1 MHRDWLLTA
10 GGAKTREHTTS
21 AMKSCVSQTYPP
33 LPGILLCVIMLGM
46 ASSADAGSLY
56 KWTDEN
62 GEVRYTD
69 RMPQSASKRQHQTL
83 NDQGIVINTKEAAKS
98 TEELDTIKKT
108 EKERKQRLQTETKA
122 NESQRKKDQA
132 LLLTFSSEA
141 ELELAK
147 DERIQ
152 VLDSIIQLIYRSM
165 AGTQRKLTELESL
178 ADQNYL
184 SKGLEVPGGLAQNIE
199 VLSRKNLIR
208 DNQLRQKLTE
218 KNRIESQFEVDLARY
233 RALSN

>member
-1 MHRDWLLTA
+1 
-10 GGAKTREHTTS
+10 
-21 AMKSCVSQTYPP
+21 MKKRVSQTHLTY
-33 LPGILLCVIMLGM
+33 PGILLCLILPGM
-46 ASSADAGSLY
+46 ATPADAGSLY
-56 KWTDEN
+56 KWVDEN

-69 RMPQSASKRQHQTL
+69 RIPQSASKRQQQTL

-98 TEELDTIKKT
+98 PEELAAIKQT
-108 EKERKQRLQTETKA
+108 EKERKQRLLAEKRV
-122 NESQRKKDQA
+122 NEAQRKADQA

-147 DERIQ
+147 DERIE
-152 VLDSIIQLIYRSM
+152 VLDSIIQLIYKSM
-165 AGTQRKLTELESL
+165 AGTNKKLVEFEDL

-199 VLSRKNLIR
+199 VLSRKNLMR
-208 DNQLRQKLTE
+208 DLQLRQKLTE
-218 KNRIESQFEVDLARY
+218 KNRIELRFETDLARY

>member
-1 MHRDWLLTA
+1 
-10 GGAKTREHTTS
+10 
-21 AMKSCVSQTYPP
+21 
-33 LPGILLCVIMLGM
+33 MLGM

-56 KWTDEN
+56 KWIDEN

-98 TEELDTIKKT
+98 SEELDAIQKA
-108 EKERKQRLQTETKA
+108 EKERKQRLQAETKA
-122 NESQRKKDQA
+122 NEAQRKKDQA

-147 DERIQ
+147 DERIE

-165 AGTQRKLTELESL
+165 AGTQKKLVEFENL
-178 ADQNYL
+178 AEQNYL

>member
-21 AMKSCVSQTYPP
+21 AMNNCVSQTCPP
-33 LPGILLCVIMLGM
+33 LPGILLCVILLGM

-56 KWTDEN
+56 KWVDEN

-83 NDQGIVINTKEAAKS
+83 NNQGIVIDTKKAAKS
-98 TEELDTIKKT
+98 SEELDAIKKA
-108 EKERKQRLQTETKA
+108 EKERKQRLQAETKA
-122 NESQRKKDQA
+122 NEAQHKKDQA

-147 DERIQ
+147 DERIE
-152 VLDSIIQLIYRSM
+152 VLDSIIQLIYKSM
-165 AGTQRKLTELESL
+165 AGTQRKLTELENL

-184 SKGLEVPGGLAQNIE
+184 SKGLDVPGGLAQNIE

-208 DNQLRQKLTE
+208 NNQLRQKLTE
-218 KNRIESQFEVDLARY
+218 KNRIESQFEIDLARY
-233 RALSN
+233 RALIN

>member
-1 MHRDWLLTA
+1 
-10 GGAKTREHTTS
+10 
-21 AMKSCVSQTYPP
+21 
-33 LPGILLCVIMLGM
+33 MLGM

-56 KWTDEN
+56 KWIDEN

-69 RMPQSASKRQHQTL
+69 RVPQSASKRQQQTL
-83 NDQGIVINTKEAAKS
+83 NDQGIVIDTKEAAKPP
-98 TEELDTIKKT
+98 EELAAIKQA
-108 EKERKQRLQTETKA
+108 EKERKKRLLAEKRD
-122 NESQRKKDQA
+122 NEAQRKKDQA

-147 DERIQ
+147 DERIE
-152 VLDSIIQLIYRSM
+152 VLDSIIQLIYKSM
-165 AGTQRKLTELESL
+165 AGTNKKLVELENL

-184 SKGLEVPGGLAQNIE
+184 TKGLEVPGGLAQNIE
-199 VLSRKNLIR
+199 VLSRKNLSR

-218 KNRIESQFEVDLARY
+218 KNRIESQFEIDLARY

>member
-1 MHRDWLLTA
+1 
-10 GGAKTREHTTS
+10 
-21 AMKSCVSQTYPP
+21 MKKRVSQIHLTY
-33 LPGILLCVIMLGM
+33 PGILLCLILPGM
-46 ASSADAGSLY
+46 ATSADAGSLY
-56 KWTDEN
+56 KWVDEN

-98 TEELDTIKKT
+98 SEELAAIKQA
-108 EKERKQRLQTETKA
+108 EKERDKRLRAEERDKA
-122 NESQRKKDQA
+122 AQRKTDQA

-147 DERIQ
+147 DERIE

-165 AGTQRKLTELESL
+165 AGTNKKLVELENL

-199 VLSRKNLIR
+199 VLSRKNLLR

-218 KNRIESQFEVDLARY
+218 KNRIESQFETDLARY
-233 RALSN
+233 RTLSN

>member
-21 AMKSCVSQTYPP
+21 AMKNCVSQTCPP

-69 RMPQSASKRQHQTL
+69 RMPQSASKRQQQTL
-83 NDQGIVINTKEAAKS
+83 NDQGIVIDTKEAAKS

-108 EKERKQRLQTETKA
+108 EKERKQRLQAETKA
-122 NESQRKKDQA
+122 NEAQRKKDQA

-147 DERIQ
+147 TERIE
-152 VLDSIIQLIYRSM
+152 VLDSIIQLIYKSM
-165 AGTQRKLTELESL
+165 AGTQKKLTELENL

-199 VLSRKNLIR
+199 VLSRKNLSR

-218 KNRIESQFEVDLARY
+218 KNRIESQFDVDLARY

>member
-10 GGAKTREHTTS
+10 GGAKTREHTTN
-21 AMKSCVSQTYPP
+21 AMKNCVSQTCPP

-46 ASSADAGSLY
+46 ASSADAAKLY

-69 RMPQSASKRQHQTL
+69 HMPQSASKRQHQTL

-98 TEELDTIKKT
+98 AEELDTFQKA
-108 EKERKQRLQTETKA
+108 EKERKQRLLAETKA
-122 NESQRKKDQA
+122 NEAQRKKDQA

-147 DERIQ
+147 NERIE
-152 VLDSIIQLIYRSM
+152 VLDSIIQLIYKSM
-165 AGTQRKLTELESL
+165 AGTRKKLVELENL

-184 SKGLEVPGGLAQNIE
+184 SKGKEVPGGLAQNIE
-199 VLSRKNLIR
+199 VLTRKNLIR
-208 DNQLRQKLTE
+208 DNQLRQNLTE
-218 KNRIESQFEVDLARY
+218 KNRIESRFEADLARY
-233 RALSN
+233 RALNN

>member
-1 MHRDWLLTA
+1 MTRRIPKIYLT
-10 GGAKTREHTTS
+10 H
-21 AMKSCVSQTYPP
+21 
-33 LPGILLCVIMLGM
+33 PGILLCLILFGM
-46 ASSADAGSLY
+46 ASSADAGNLY

-69 RMPQSASKRQHQTL
+69 RMPQDASKRQHHTL
-83 NDQGIVINTKEAAKS
+83 NDQGIVIKTKEAAKS
-98 TEELDTIKKT
+98 SEELDTFQKA
-108 EKERKQRLQTETKA
+108 EKERKQRLLAESKA
-122 NESQRKKDQA
+122 KEAQRKKDQA
-132 LLLTFSSEA
+132 LLLTFSSEG

-147 DERIQ
+147 NERIE
-152 VLDSIIQLIYRSM
+152 VLDSIIQLIYKSM
-165 AGTQRKLTELESL
+165 AGTRKKLLELEDL

-208 DNQLRQKLTE
+208 DNQLRRKLTE

-233 RALSN
+233 RALKN